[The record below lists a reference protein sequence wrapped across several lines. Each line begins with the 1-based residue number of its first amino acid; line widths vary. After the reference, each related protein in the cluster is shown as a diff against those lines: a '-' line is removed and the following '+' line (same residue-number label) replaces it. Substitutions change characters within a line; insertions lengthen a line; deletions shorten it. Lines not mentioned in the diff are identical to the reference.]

1 MLVKPRKNPIKKQI
15 IITKIKEIK
24 LFVKVFINISMQTI
38 AHKHTVTPVN
48 KRLK

>member
-1 MLVKPRKNPIKKQI
+1 MLVMPKKNPMKKQRT
-15 IITKIKEIK
+15 ITKIKEIK
-24 LFVKVFINISMQTI
+24 LLVKVFINISMQTI

>member
-1 MLVKPRKNPIKKQI
+1 MKKQR
-15 IITKIKEIK
+15 IITKIKGIK
-24 LFVKVFINISMQTI
+24 LLAKVFINISMLTI